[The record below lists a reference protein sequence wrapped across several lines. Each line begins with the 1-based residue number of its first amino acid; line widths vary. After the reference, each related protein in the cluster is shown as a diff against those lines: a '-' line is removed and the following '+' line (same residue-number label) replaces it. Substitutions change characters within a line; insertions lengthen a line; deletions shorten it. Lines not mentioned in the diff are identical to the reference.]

1 MIFTERTITISS
13 DTCEID
19 KPIVLYRG
27 DYNVEIRFTIIESPF
42 KYTTKNSTNIIED
55 VNASYGQLV
64 IKTPN
69 EKPAI
74 FTDVVETNEGSVVF
88 TLSGD
93 MIDET
98 IEVGEYTFQIRLFDS
113 NKESRATIPPVENG
127 ISIREP
133 IAIEDVSATNE
144 VNIAVVGHAITTA
157 GVSEDAFDDGGNYNK
172 TTWGTGDRI
181 TAAKLNKIEAGIDGV
196 NQKIASGGTGGNV
209 DLSGYVTKETG
220 NANQI
225 TFADGQTFQDK
236 LDAGTL
242 KGEKGDKGGQ
252 GEQGPQGIKGDKGE
266 PGDVGPQGPKGDK
279 GEPGD
284 VGPQGPK
291 GDKGEPGSTEA
302 SGVSIQ
308 DTAGNFTAN
317 NVEDALSELFQFVS
331 SGKSALASAI
341 TDMGVITLATASFEQ
356 MANNIRQITNGG
368 EQPEQ
373 PVLLYE
379 LAEETVF
386 NGTSTYID
394 TGVALLSEDQNFTIL
409 VDFTGS
415 GIDVQCSLFHCMHE
429 TPPYAG
435 INMQPYNGTY
445 LVSGAGISTTLNGS
459 LVVNNTERQQFA
471 IIRDGGRI
479 RLKTTTGEVS
489 SIYTHNTVT
498 ENLLI
503 GAYQDAS
510 GNKGRY
516 FTGTIH
522 RFKIVKNAMS
532 DEDCLT
538 WMGGEDNPDIS
549 GISLTGTYLFFG
561 DSICYGG
568 GSNGYGYPQAIGAV
582 ETGGTFINLGVSGTC
597 IARNDGYDVNYPS
610 ILSKIQSTDTAADY
624 VVLEGGTNDAWD
636 YRNPIGTFKGGN
648 APTTEGELSTYSASL
663 NEYEFADAFEK
674 CIIEIK
680 NRWVDKKIF
689 YVIPHPVYTTCT
701 ASYFDLAK
709 QICTKWGVI
718 VIDLRVCGMSE
729 GDATYTADG
738 THPTAEAYDKFY
750 APNIIKVL
758 KANI

>member
-1 MIFTERTITISS
+1 MSYNKKIWSNGDLITK
-13 DTCEID
+13 E
-19 KPIVLYRG
+19 G
-27 DYNVEIRFTIIESPF
+27 MN
-42 KYTTKNSTNIIED
+42 NI
-55 VNASYGQLV
+55 
-64 IKTPN
+64 
-69 EKPAI
+69 
-74 FTDVVETNEGSVVF
+74 
-88 TLSGD
+88 
-93 MIDET
+93 
-98 IEVGEYTFQIRLFDS
+98 
-113 NKESRATIPPVENG
+113 ENG
-127 ISIREP
+127 IYVAHEE
-133 IAIEDVSATNE
+133 IE
-144 VNIAVVGHAITTA
+144 
-157 GVSEDAFDDGGNYNK
+157 
-172 TTWGTGDRI
+172 
-181 TAAKLNKIEAGIDGV
+181 KLKN
-196 NQKIASGGTGGNV
+196 NTSTGG
-209 DLSGYVTKETG
+209 SEMYVTKETG

-225 TFADGQTFQDK
+225 TFSDGQTFQDK
-236 LDAGTL
+236 LDAGIL
-242 KGEKGDKGGQ
+242 KGDKGD
-252 GEQGPQGIKGDKGE
+252 KGDT
-266 PGDVGPQGPKGDK
+266 
-279 GEPGD
+279 GD

-341 TDMGVITLATASFEQ
+341 TDMGVTTLATASFEQ

-373 PVLLYE
+373 PILLYE

-415 GIDVQCSLFHCMHE
+415 GIDAQYSLFHCMHE
-429 TPPYAG
+429 APPYTG

-489 SIYTHNTVT
+489 STYTHNTIT

-503 GAYQDAS
+503 GAYQDTS

-538 WMGGEDNPDIS
+538 WMGGEDDPDIS
-549 GISLTGTYLFFG
+549 GIGLTGTYLFFG

-648 APTTEGELSTYSASL
+648 APTTEGELSAYSASL

-689 YVIPHPVYTTCT
+689 YVIPHPVYTACT
-701 ASYFDLAK
+701 DSYFNLAK
-709 QICTKWGVI
+709 EICTKWGVI

-729 GDATYTADG
+729 GDAAYTSDG

-758 KANI
+758 KVNI